1 VAVECVGV
9 GATVRD
15 GMLTL
20 KKGGALVVVGV
31 FPVDVPVNM
40 GFVQDRELRLLGSL
54 MYRMDDF
61 LEARDLISSG
71 RAPVEQLISARYPL
85 DQIPA
90 AMQAIDAHPEK
101 NIKTMIHIQPQAQ
114 N

>member
-1 VAVECVGV
+1 
-9 GATVRD
+9 
-15 GMLTL
+15 MLTL

-31 FPVDVPVNM
+31 FPVEVPVNM

-61 LEARDLISSG
+61 LEARDLIATR

-85 DQIPA
+85 DQIRT

-101 NIKTMIHIQPQAQ
+101 NIKTMIHIQPQAIA